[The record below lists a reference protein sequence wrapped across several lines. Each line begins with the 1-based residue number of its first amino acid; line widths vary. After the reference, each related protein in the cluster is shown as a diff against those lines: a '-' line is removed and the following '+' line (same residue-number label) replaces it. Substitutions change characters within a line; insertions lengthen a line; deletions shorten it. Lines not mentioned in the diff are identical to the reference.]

1 METTTITI
9 GTNTIDYEPA
19 GGKAERTV
27 KKLAEEYAKRLGSFR
42 ASNPA
47 KTYGKEVED
56 HE

>member
-9 GTNTIDYEPA
+9 GTNTIDCEPA

-42 ASNPA
+42 TSYPA
-47 KTYGKEVED
+47 ETYGKEAEN

>member
-1 METTTITI
+1 METTAITI

-19 GGKAERTV
+19 GHKSERAT

-47 KTYGKEVED
+47 ETYGKEAEA